1 MINLQKLNI
10 LYLQLF
16 RLKQGQQKERSQTES
31 WNSSN
36 KVSESSTNGVKPL
49 SIYNSL
55 VPYIDSDKD
64 GSDGESSSLSG
75 GDTTVSVIVG
85 KIKHS
90 SDQKVPDK
98 KPLVMRPKEDFDDQ
112 GTKET
117 PPKKCLVLKPQ
128 NDDSPINELEK
139 EVLPTKK
146 CLVLK
151 PKEDDELSEVKIEPE
166 SIKKCLVR
174 IPKDDNEL
182 SNSSKI
188 SHSIES
194 KDVDKKNRRR
204 ENGVMES
211 DNHKS
216 KNRFDHSSFNGLVIF
231 F

>member
-1 MINLQKLNI
+1 M
-10 LYLQLF
+10 
-16 RLKQGQQKERSQTES
+16 
-31 WNSSN
+31 
-36 KVSESSTNGVKPL
+36 
-49 SIYNSL
+49 

-98 KPLVMRPKEDFDDQ
+98 KPLVMRPKEGSCDQ

-139 EVLPTKK
+139 EILPTKK

-151 PKEDDELSEVKIEPE
+151 PKDDELSEVKIEPE
-166 SIKKCLVR
+166 STKKCLVR
-174 IPKDDNEL
+174 IPKDDNES

-194 KDVDKKNRRR
+194 KDSDKKNRRR

-211 DNHKS
+211 ENHKS
-216 KNRFDHSSFNGLVIF
+216 KSRLDHNSFNGLVIF
-231 F
+231 ISNFTDNNNLLLIFRV

>member
-1 MINLQKLNI
+1 M
-10 LYLQLF
+10 
-16 RLKQGQQKERSQTES
+16 
-31 WNSSN
+31 
-36 KVSESSTNGVKPL
+36 
-49 SIYNSL
+49 

-98 KPLVMRPKEDFDDQ
+98 KPLVMRPIEDSSDQ

-128 NDDSPINELEK
+128 NDDSLINELEK
-139 EVLPTKK
+139 EILPAKK

-151 PKEDDELSEVKIEPE
+151 PKDEESEVKIEPE

-174 IPKDDNEL
+174 IPKDDNES

-194 KDVDKKNRRR
+194 KDIDKKNRRR
-204 ENGVMES
+204 ENGFMES

-216 KNRFDHSSFNGLVIF
+216 KNRLDHHSFNGLV
-231 F
+231 